1 MMSVREWA
9 LIIFTILGQMSVGAF
24 LVLGLVHFFAERKAG
39 AAEADRLS
47 DRALLAIGPVLI
59 LGMLASLLHL
69 GTPLNAYRAVAN
81 VGTSWLSREILSGVI
96 FAVLGGLFAVM
107 QWRKV
112 GGFALRNIIAW
123 ITVAVGLVLVYSM
136 SQVYVL
142 PTQPA
147 WDTWATPVSFFATTL
162 LLGSLAMGVAFV
174 VNSVYLKRKADE
186 DLQTQMDLLRDSLRW
201 IALASILLLGVELI
215 VTPLY
220 IANLAVGGGV
230 ALESI
235 QLMIGEMGLVMALR
249 LILVFIGAG
258 VFGLFLYQNTQNAEK
273 TSVVNVFAY
282 GAFALVLT
290 AEVLGRFLFYATHIR
305 IGI

>member
-9 LIIFTILGQMSVGAF
+9 LILFTILGQMSVGAF
-24 LVLGLVHFFAERKAG
+24 LVLGLVHFFAQRTAG
-39 AAEADRLS
+39 TEEADRLS

-59 LGMLASLLHL
+59 LGMLASLFHL

-81 VGTSWLSREILSGVI
+81 VGTSWLSREILAGVV

-107 QWRKV
+107 QWRKI
-112 GGFALRNIIAW
+112 GSFALRNIIAW
-123 ITVAVGLVLVYSM
+123 ITGIAGLVLVYSM

-147 WDTWATPVSFFATTL
+147 WDSWATPVTFFTTTL

-174 VNSVYLKRKADE
+174 ANSLYLKRKADE
-186 DLQTQMDLLRDSLRW
+186 HLQAQLELLRSSIRW

-215 VTPLY
+215 VSPLY
-220 IANLAVGGGV
+220 IASLAIRGGA
-230 ALESI
+230 ALESVR
-235 QLMIGEMGLVMALR
+235 LMVGEMGLVLALR

-258 VFGLFLYQNTQNAEK
+258 VFGVFLYRNSQNAEK
-273 TSVVNVFAY
+273 VGAVNALAY
-282 GAFALVLT
+282 GAFALVFT